1 MTISTRPP
9 LIVIV
14 DDRATGR
21 ESDFFDKSRCAEL
34 HVDGRRCQLVRGH
47 DEQHVLRCGHVNVA
61 WPDDAD
67 PHGQPPWAVTFPRT
81 RARRGKHDR
90 NLTGHRAVVRR

>member
-1 MTISTRPP
+1 VTISTRPP

-14 DDRATGR
+14 DDRATGT

-67 PHGQPPWAVTFPRT
+67 PHGQPPWAVTFPR
-81 RARRGKHDR
+81 DES
-90 NLTGHRAVVRR
+90 